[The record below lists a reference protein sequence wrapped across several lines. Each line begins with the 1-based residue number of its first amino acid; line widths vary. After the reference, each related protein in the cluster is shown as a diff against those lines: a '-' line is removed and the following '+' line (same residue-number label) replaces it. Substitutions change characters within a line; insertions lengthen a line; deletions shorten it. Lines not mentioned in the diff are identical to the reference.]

1 MGEEAMD
8 LSRRGIVAGAL
19 GAGGLTLAQT
29 TPAAAQAPTPP
40 VTGAIPNFAFN
51 LGGAPL
57 GKNKAGC
64 WSREANVTEFPV
76 STGLAGVLMSLA
88 PGALRELH
96 WHANAAEWAYVISG
110 HCRITIIDPAF
121 KSETADFGPGDV
133 WYFPRGYGH
142 SIQAA
147 GMQDCVFLLIFDS
160 GYFSEYST
168 FSISDWIGH
177 TPPDVLAKA
186 FGVPAATFANFPKDE
201 VYFAPGP
208 VPPPLPV
215 DPPAGSQNDGPLTHR
230 YRLLAQKPRDLQG
243 VKLRVVSQK
252 EFPISTTMTGA
263 LMDISPGGLRTL
275 HWHPNAD
282 EWQYYLSGHA
292 RMTVFLSQGHATT
305 VDLGPGYVGY
315 VPRGCGHYI
324 ENVGND
330 DVHAVVAFNSGE
342 YQEISLTEWMASN
355 SPQLLAANFSQ
366 PESLFVE
373 LAKSAGR

>member
-1 MGEEAMD
+1 MD

-19 GAGGLTLAQT
+19 GASGLTLAQAMPS
-29 TPAAAQAPTPP
+29 PASAQAPTPQAS
-40 VTGAIPNFAFN
+40 GAIPNFAFN

-96 WHANAAEWAYVISG
+96 WHANAAEWACVISG

-121 KSETADFGPGDV
+121 NSETSDFGPGDV

-142 SIQAA
+142 SIQASGA
-147 GMQDCVFLLIFDS
+147 QDCVFLLVFDS
-160 GYFSEYST
+160 GYFSEYAT

-177 TPPDVLAKA
+177 TPPEVLAKA
-186 FGVPAATFANFPKDE
+186 FGVPASTFANFPKEE

-208 VPPPLPV
+208 VPPPLPA
-215 DPPAGSQNDGPLTHR
+215 DAPASSLRTGPFHHR
-230 YRLLAQKPRDLQG
+230 YQLLAQKPKELPG
-243 VKLRVVSQK
+243 VSLRLVSHK

-263 LMDISPGGLRTL
+263 LMDIRPGGLRTL

-282 EWQYYLSGHA
+282 EWQYYVSGHA
-292 RMTVFLSQGHATT
+292 RMTVFLSQGHAST
-305 VDLGPGYVGY
+305 VDLAPGYVGY

-324 ENVGND
+324 ENIGDD
-330 DVHAVVAFNSGE
+330 DVHAVIAFNSGD
-342 YQEISLTEWMASN
+342 YQEITLTEWMVSN
-355 SPQLLAANFSQ
+355 SPQLLATNFSQ
-366 PESLFVE
+366 PESLFVQ
-373 LAKSAGR
+373 LAKNAGG

>member
-1 MGEEAMD
+1 MD

-29 TPAAAQAPTPP
+29 TPSPAAAQSPP
-40 VTGAIPNFAFN
+40 PASTAEPNFAFN

-57 GKNKAGC
+57 GKNKLGC

-121 KSETADFGPGDV
+121 KSETTDFGPGDV

-147 GMQDCVFLLIFDS
+147 GTQDCVFLLVFDS

-186 FGVPAATFANFPKDE
+186 FGVPASTFANFPKDE
-201 VYFAPGP
+201 VYFAAGA
-208 VPPPLPV
+208 VPPPLPA
-215 DPPAGSQNDGPLTHR
+215 DPAASSLNEGPLTHR
-230 YRLLAQKPRDLQG
+230 YRLLGQKPLNLPG
-243 VKLRVVSQK
+243 VKLRLVSQQ

-282 EWQYYLSGHA
+282 EWQYYISGHA
-292 RMTVFLSQGHATT
+292 RMTVFRSQGHAST

-324 ENVGND
+324 ENVGDD
-330 DVHAVVAFNSGE
+330 DVHAVIAFNSGE
-342 YQEISLTEWMASN
+342 YQEITLAEWMASN
-355 SPQLLAANFSQ
+355 TPQLLATNFSQ

-373 LAKSAGR
+373 LAKKAGR